1 MTELTREQRDRVIN
15 TAHEVAHKVKVFVE
29 PMTMEFG
36 PTETILGLMLAC
48 EHMET
53 FFKWSFPNGEEGL
66 RVMHSL
72 ARDLNKVDMALYER
86 ELKASPLGAR
96 IKAVMEEVGIKDKL

>member
-1 MTELTREQRDRVIN
+1 MIN
-15 TAHEVAHKVKVFVE
+15 TAHEVAHKIMVYAE

-53 FFKWSFPNGEEGL
+53 LFKLSFPNDEQGL
-66 RVMHSL
+66 KIMHSL
-72 ARDLNKVDMALYER
+72 ARDLNKVDMTLYKQ
-86 ELKASPLGAR
+86 ELEASPLGDR
-96 IKAVMEEVGIKDKL
+96 MKAIMEAIGVKDKL

>member
-1 MTELTREQRDRVIN
+1 MTEVTKETRDRVIN

-72 ARDLNKVDMALYER
+72 ARDLNKVDMALYKQ
-86 ELKASPLGAR
+86 ELNDSPMGAR
-96 IKAVMEEVGIKDKL
+96 IKALMEGVGIKEKL